1 MRRELHNVRTMSYEY
16 SGYLSTVLRKPDTT
30 AIESMDSVVFDRAD
44 LAKWRTEDSPQSL
57 EWRHIPV
64 RKIHTDE
71 GIKLEGDF
79 TGVVNIDSLNPNDPR
94 YWVPLTTFGL
104 TDTRFP
110 VDAARFPIIEVTYR
124 CTSERAHPTWM
135 WTYEGGSHF
144 GALPKSKTWHTVA
157 RNVQHFGF
165 PPRIDNVVLRLYS
178 PTRTVE
184 SMEIKSVR
192 FRAMTAEEAD
202 TIRRSLEGLEAMRP
216 PRRFRVLDEFLPLG
230 VYMDAESASRLAK
243 MLQISEGEYWSLV
256 VEDIVRHGHNV
267 IALANFDGMDRR
279 ERDGLLKRCEENGLR
294 LVPRHEYPL
303 AGDAKAQQRVIDEH
317 IKPNATSKAIFA
329 RTLSGEPIENDFH
342 EVLESKRRI
351 EEADPDHPVAIIA
364 RYPNALPLFA
374 PFFSASGI
382 GYFTSKRPWDAG
394 KSVRTH
400 VPLAGGQQ
408 FWLAAPAFMYPTQTP
423 QWSTSPEMRLM
434 ANLAFANGARG
445 WFAYS
450 YHNEPVWM
458 RGRLQRSLT
467 GPFLTFSDL
476 WSELMLRMRWIDA
489 LAPLLLHARI
499 EDLMDDWFLKGVST
513 SSTVR
518 PAPGIAPISQFHLRG
533 DDFSLYFTVSNNTRE
548 IASIE
553 IDIPRRES
561 GGPQIYDLSDF
572 VSGRQWK
579 PIVRQRHVE
588 MFPGQAHILLVA
600 QQERCD
606 EWRERIT
613 ARMIDSTHRTLRCN
627 VDLARAYGLDIG
639 EIETSLA
646 SLNGSP
652 DPAHLELVHLA
663 KDRLTDLLY
672 GSDAVREARSDI
684 IASSAAVCGCDGAL
698 CRLMELGQRQAA
710 MEIGTEVIPL
720 AAEFTRLRL
729 ELQRGKGAEIA
740 AAARENAAR
749 CLELLHRIRSHY

>member
-1 MRRELHNVRTMSYEY
+1 MAYDY
-16 SGYLSTVLRKPDTT
+16 SGYLSTVLRRPAPGSLDRV
-30 AIESMDSVVFDRAD
+30 DSVDFDRAD
-44 LAKWRTEDSPQSL
+44 LAKWRTEDSAHSL
-57 EWRHIPV
+57 EWRHLPV

-79 TGVVNIDSLNPNDPR
+79 TSVVNIDSLNADDPR

-104 TDTRFP
+104 TDGRFP
-110 VDAARFPIIEVTYR
+110 VDATRYPIIEVTYR
-124 CTSERAHPTWM
+124 CTSEHAHPTWM

-144 GALPKSKTWHTVA
+144 GALPKSKTWRTVA

-165 PPRIDNVVLRLYS
+165 PSRIDNVVLRLYS
-178 PTRTVE
+178 AKRTVE
-184 SMEIKSVR
+184 SVEIKSVR
-192 FRAMTAEEAD
+192 FRAMSPEEAD
-202 TIRRSLEGLEAMRP
+202 ATTRSLEGLEEFRP
-216 PRRFRVLDEFLPLG
+216 PRRFPILDQFLPLG
-230 VYMDAESASRLAK
+230 VYMDADSATRLAK
-243 MLQISEGEYWSLV
+243 MLQISESEYWALV
-256 VEDIVRHGHNV
+256 VEDIVRHGHNA
-267 IALANFDGMDRR
+267 IALANFDDMDRR
-279 ERDGLLKRCEENGLR
+279 ERDSLLKRCEANGLR
-294 LVPRHEYPL
+294 IVPRHEYPL
-303 AGDAKAQQRVIDEH
+303 AGDAAAQQRVIDEH
-317 IKPNATSKAIFA
+317 VKPNAKSKAIFA

-374 PFFSASGI
+374 PFFAASGI

-489 LAPLLLHARI
+489 LSPLLLAARI
-499 EDLMDDWFLKGVST
+499 EDEMDDWFLRGVST
-513 SSTVR
+513 SSSVR
-518 PAPGIAPISQFHLRG
+518 PAPGIPPISQFHLRG
-533 DDFSLYFTVSNNTRE
+533 NDFSLYFTVSNNTRE

-553 IDIPRRES
+553 IDIPKRTHD
-561 GGPQIYDLSDF
+561 GPQIYDLSDF
-572 VSGRQWK
+572 VSGREWK

-600 QQERCD
+600 PQARCD

-613 ARMIDSTHRTLRCN
+613 ARMIDSAHRTLRCN
-627 VDLARAYGLDIG
+627 VELARAYGLDIADV
-639 EIETSLA
+639 ETSLK

-663 KDRLTDLLY
+663 KDRLTDLVY
-672 GSDAVREARSDI
+672 ASDAIREARSSI
-684 IASSAAVCGCDGAL
+684 ISSCAAVCGCDGAL
-698 CRLMELGQRQAA
+698 CRLMELGQRQVA

-729 ELQRGKGAEIA
+729 ELQQGRGAEIA
-740 AAARENAAR
+740 GAARENAAR
-749 CLELLHRIRSHY
+749 CLALLHRIRSHY

>member
-1 MRRELHNVRTMSYEY
+1 MSYAY
-16 SGYLSTVLRKPDTT
+16 SGYLSTVLRNADPAQID
-30 AIESMDSVVFDRAD
+30 AVDAVVFDRSD
-44 LAKWRTEDSPQSL
+44 LAKWRTEDLPHAL
-57 EWRHIPV
+57 EWRHLPV
-64 RKIHTDE
+64 RKIHTDD

-79 TGVVNIDSLNPNDPR
+79 TGVVNIDSLKVDDPR

-104 TDTRFP
+104 TDSRLP
-110 VDAARFPIIEVTYR
+110 LDASRYPIIEVTYR
-124 CTSERAHPTWM
+124 CTSARAHPTWM
-135 WTYEGGSHF
+135 WTYDGGSHF
-144 GALPKSKTWHTVA
+144 GALPKTREWQTVA

-165 PPRIDNVVLRLYS
+165 PARIDNVVLRLYS
-178 PTRTVE
+178 PTRTIE
-184 SMEIKSVR
+184 SIEIKSVR
-192 FRAMTAEEAD
+192 FRAMTPQEAEA
-202 TIRRSLEGLEAMRP
+202 TQQSLAGLEALRP
-216 PRRFRVLDEFLPLG
+216 PRHFPILDEFLPLG
-230 VYMDAESASRLAK
+230 VYMDADSAKRLAD
-243 MLQISEGEYWSLV
+243 MLEISLGEYWALAID
-256 VEDIVRHGHNV
+256 DIVRHGHNT

-279 ERDGLLKRCEENGLR
+279 VRDELLLRCEANGIR
-294 LVPRHEYPL
+294 LLPRHEYPL
-303 AGDAKAQQRVIDEH
+303 DGDANGQQRVIDDH
-317 IKPNATSKAIFA
+317 VRPNAKSKAIFA

-342 EVLESKRRI
+342 QVLESKRRI
-351 EEADPDHPVAIIA
+351 EEADPNHPVAIIA

-450 YHNEPVWM
+450 YHNEPVWK

-489 LAPLLLHARI
+489 LAPLLLAARV
-499 EDLMDDWFLKGVST
+499 EDAIDDWFLKGVST
-513 SSTVR
+513 LSNVR
-518 PAPGIAPISQFHLRG
+518 PAPGISPISQFHLRG

-553 IDIPRRES
+553 IDIPRREAD
-561 GGPQIYDLSDF
+561 GDEIYDLSDY
-572 VSGRQWK
+572 VTGRQWK
-579 PIVRQRHVE
+579 SIARQRHVE

-600 QQERCD
+600 SRARCE

-613 ARMIDSTHRTLRCN
+613 ARMIDSTQRTLRCN
-627 VDLARAYGLDIG
+627 LDLARTYHLDIG
-639 EIETSLA
+639 DIESTLGR
-646 SLNGSP
+646 LNGSA
-652 DPAHLELVHLA
+652 DPAHLELVHSM

-672 GSDAVREARSDI
+672 SSDAIRETRSSI
-684 IASSAAVCGCDGAL
+684 ISSSSAVCGCDGAL
-698 CRLMELGQRQAA
+698 CRLMELGHRKEA
-710 MEIGTEVIPL
+710 MEMGEEVIPL
-720 AAEFTRLRL
+720 ASEFTRLRL
-729 ELQRGKGAEIA
+729 ELLGGHGSEIA
-740 AAARENAAR
+740 NKARENADR
-749 CLELLHRIRSHY
+749 CLALLHRIRSHY